1 MARRRYKRAAKALTQ
16 LSRGKQETKF
26 AQIKAQNIRA
36 GTEAALESMNKK
48 FEMAGQALV
57 TADALAQEYKTKGK
71 VEKGVTSLAE
81 AKGGDVS
88 YKKTGLGDIF
98 RGEGKLSE
106 WGKETWTIGEDKAQY
121 DRADILAWE
130 EKGRKDLKWESVIG
144 KEVTQYDN
152 ESGGMTKTRTKPTT
166 PKEPK
171 KYSITGESELYDQT
185 QKDFKGEDVNLQD
198 KYGEGWSYKK
208 QRAIDKMPSQHQS
221 SSRFSGE
228 EILKRQVGANVESAN
243 YSKISKAF
251 KSEYGKD
258 KSLMTGIKAYDI
270 QHEEWKESQTK
281 PILKA
286 DDKDLE
292 GVVVSSTAVQEDIK
306 PESPLTKIGEKL
318 GVIGEKLGIKKYA
331 DGELDIAP
339 FGSNQNNVPEPID
352 EDEIEYSLTGRPIH
366 AGKMSKD
373 YWGERKGIDVWEKF
387 KEGAASRSE
396 ARTTKRTERKE
407 AKAKAAITKLT
418 SGDDFVSAG
427 ELEELE
433 AGSKIEEADLSF
445 DDDTR
450 LSLGENPHDK
460 DKPALTSTFDSK
472 SGDIPFYTDAS
483 GESYTESD
491 VTGDQDFT
499 NPQIAIQRGAEAKM
513 DYKGSVEQNIG
524 VLEDMMGSGLS
535 DLTGEGSMYEGMGV
549 TEIWNTGPLGEQ
561 YGKWNTLA
569 AKSKRKSMW
578 AQIQETNYGASY
590 GK

>member
-228 EILKRQVGANVESAN
+228 EILKRQVGANVKSAN

-281 PILKA
+281 PIPKA

-306 PESPLTKIGEKL
+306 PESPLTEF
-318 GVIGEKLGIKKYA
+318 GIKKSDTSA
-331 DGELDIAP
+331 KDMAALITP
-339 FGSNQNNVPEPID
+339 
-352 EDEIEYSLTGRPIH
+352 
-366 AGKMSKD
+366 KKSKD

-387 KEGAASRSE
+387 KERRVEASN
-396 ARTTKRTERKE
+396 KKE
-407 AKAKAAITKLT
+407 IQSLI
-418 SGDDFVSAG
+418 SGDDYVSSDELAQNEKNDLQQKRQEEIVKSLDAIDYNAPSMDSDRDFV
-427 ELEELE
+427 
-433 AGSKIEEADLSF
+433 
-445 DDDTR
+445 
-450 LSLGENPHDK
+450 N
-460 DKPALTSTFDSK
+460 
-472 SGDIPFYTDAS
+472 
-483 GESYTESD
+483 
-491 VTGDQDFT
+491 
-499 NPQIAIQRGAEAKM
+499 AEGQTLHE
-513 DYKGSVEQNIG
+513 Y
-524 VLEDMMGSGLS
+524 
-535 DLTGEGSMYEGMGV
+535 EGSFPEFKNMGGIMRTEGYE
-549 TEIWNTGPLGEQ
+549 EIGIQILKVQGQQVLVHSLVPLT
-561 YGKWNTLA
+561 K
-569 AKSKRKSMW
+569 
-578 AQIQETNYGASY
+578 I
-590 GK
+590 

>member
-228 EILKRQVGANVESAN
+228 EILKRQVGANVKSAN

-281 PILKA
+281 PIPKA

-306 PESPLTKIGEKL
+306 PESPLTEF
-318 GVIGEKLGIKKYA
+318 GIKKSDTSA
-331 DGELDIAP
+331 KDMAALITP
-339 FGSNQNNVPEPID
+339 
-352 EDEIEYSLTGRPIH
+352 
-366 AGKMSKD
+366 KKSKD

-387 KEGAASRSE
+387 KERRVEASN
-396 ARTTKRTERKE
+396 KKE
-407 AKAKAAITKLT
+407 IQSLI
-418 SGDDFVSAG
+418 SGDDYVSSDELAQNEKNDLQQKRQEEIVKSLDAIDYNAPSMDSDRDFVNAEGQTLHEYEGSFPEFKNMGGIMRTEGYEKGNWYPNTQSPGATGSSAFSGTADQNIGLMNTMVRNQITERSSLSSDWDFNKAQAGDYDSPERVFG
-427 ELEELE
+427 EIKESGENVGQYTTYGEGGEVITGLHAGKNYYPPVNLKGQSLRKMWDTLDVGDWDDRDTLWNQYM
-433 AGSKIEEADLSF
+433 AGSK
-445 DDDTR
+445 
-450 LSLGENPHDK
+450 
-460 DKPALTSTFDSK
+460 
-472 SGDIPFYTDAS
+472 
-483 GESYTESD
+483 
-491 VTGDQDFT
+491 
-499 NPQIAIQRGAEAKM
+499 
-513 DYKGSVEQNIG
+513 
-524 VLEDMMGSGLS
+524 
-535 DLTGEGSMYEGMGV
+535 
-549 TEIWNTGPLGEQ
+549 
-561 YGKWNTLA
+561 
-569 AKSKRKSMW
+569 
-578 AQIQETNYGASY
+578 
-590 GK
+590 